1 MAKEAKTEV
10 QLGETTSLGRLLMMV
25 LGGAPLCLTA
35 FVLLYRPVTSANP
48 HEFLG
53 AVLYG
58 MLLLAALFLWV
69 CHGALDGTIR
79 WRGGSWCVV
88 FALFLAAVGASCAA
102 SPNWFSGAR
111 VLWIL
116 GTYGL
121 TAFMV
126 LQVGTSEGN
135 RRFLLSCLLATTAML
150 AAFAL
155 LHLWVYLPAF
165 RKWIAADQPYWMMQ
179 LGVTGGMFRDFEIR
193 VRGERAFGQFLTSNQ
208 LAAFMVMGAFVLG
221 GIVVGLVR
229 RGGTADVGRR
239 RAWLRPN
246 VVGCAAVTALVLFVL
261 YRSGSKGVLVSF
273 VFGIG
278 VFGMGVAGGWIRR
291 HVRAVGVAAAALL
304 VLFVGGQLVGL
315 APPPSRF
322 AASFRVRWGYWGG
335 SLQMAR
341 EHPLLGVGPTFWD
354 EHYFQFKSPGHEET
368 RMAHSAYLQVLAEN
382 GIVGLVLLAALWAL
396 LGLKAWRGVAGVS
409 AAGSPEGGSPPE
421 EAQPGRGSRLTT
433 VGLTVAAL
441 ALVFDYLFVGSF
453 HPARR
458 FAPKLLDASPWLP
471 YVGMFAVWAIVF
483 HLMHNGFERGRRP
496 PPLAATGPMVLWGLL
511 AAVAAFL
518 FHSIGETTFQVPA
531 IGATAF
537 ALVVL
542 VLAETSRRPLHEM
555 RLPEAARA
563 AAIIVA
569 LLPALACAL
578 VVAPRVIDFAAAQ
591 DIVLFYKGDLSAP
604 GPVVRA
610 KARKKMLEA
619 YRTATRKLPWDDDS
633 WQKLAAYTLRYGE
646 IEEAENAARR
656 AVELNP
662 LRASNWS
669 VRADVARSAA
679 RLDDA
684 AGYLHEAAKRHPSLP
699 RNWLDY
705 GNGAEQAGLKD
716 EACEAYR
723 KAAALNGKQQYHKR
737 NRLSREE
744 RKFLRERLEA
754 CGQEERDTGGA
765 AETRR

>member
-1 MAKEAKTEV
+1 
-10 QLGETTSLGRLLMMV
+10 
-25 LGGAPLCLTA
+25 
-35 FVLLYRPVTSANP
+35 
-48 HEFLG
+48 
-53 AVLYG
+53 
-58 MLLLAALFLWV
+58 
-69 CHGALDGTIR
+69 
-79 WRGGSWCVV
+79 
-88 FALFLAAVGASCAA
+88 
-102 SPNWFSGAR
+102 
-111 VLWIL
+111 
-116 GTYGL
+116 
-121 TAFMV
+121 
-126 LQVGTSEGN
+126 
-135 RRFLLSCLLATTAML
+135 
-150 AAFAL
+150 
-155 LHLWVYLPAF
+155 
-165 RKWIAADQPYWMMQ
+165 
-179 LGVTGGMFRDFEIR
+179 
-193 VRGERAFGQFLTSNQ
+193 
-208 LAAFMVMGAFVLG
+208 
-221 GIVVGLVR
+221 
-229 RGGTADVGRR
+229 
-239 RAWLRPN
+239 
-246 VVGCAAVTALVLFVL
+246 
-261 YRSGSKGVLVSF
+261 
-273 VFGIG
+273 
-278 VFGMGVAGGWIRR
+278 
-291 HVRAVGVAAAALL
+291 
-304 VLFVGGQLVGL
+304 
-315 APPPSRF
+315 
-322 AASFRVRWGYWGG
+322 
-335 SLQMAR
+335 
-341 EHPLLGVGPTFWD
+341 
-354 EHYFQFKSPGHEET
+354 
-368 RMAHSAYLQVLAEN
+368 
-382 GIVGLVLLAALWAL
+382 
-396 LGLKAWRGVAGVS
+396 
-409 AAGSPEGGSPPE
+409 
-421 EAQPGRGSRLTT
+421 
-433 VGLTVAAL
+433 
-441 ALVFDYLFVGSF
+441 
-453 HPARR
+453 
-458 FAPKLLDASPWLP
+458 
-471 YVGMFAVWAIVF
+471 
-483 HLMHNGFERGRRP
+483 
-496 PPLAATGPMVLWGLL
+496 
-511 AAVAAFL
+511 
-518 FHSIGETTFQVPA
+518 
-531 IGATAF
+531 
-537 ALVVL
+537 L